1 MAILPSEAG
10 EERRVSQVESV
21 MLIGKP
27 LINIPETSNPVNL
40 FTILQILTIYIE
52 TYTDTNSQTR
62 KLTLFTGDKIWS
74 LLLAH
79 IERIVAEFS
88 ADALDW
94 QS

>member
-1 MAILPSEAG
+1 
-10 EERRVSQVESV
+10 

-79 IERIVAEFS
+79 IEKELVNNLIRLELIKSLSTTFIR
-88 ADALDW
+88 
-94 QS
+94 